1 MMHLS
6 IARWNGRSRFSAHLW
21 FDPPRPIVM
30 ADNLRAA
37 RLDPLQV
44 DVLAAMIATLPDP
57 RDPIPQDASVAA
69 SGRTAGDV
77 QFPPVAAVE
86 AGRDRSD
93 IEGE

>member
-1 MMHLS
+1 MMHLAM
-6 IARWNGRSRFSAHLW
+6 ARRHARSRFSAQLW

-57 RDPIPQDASVAA
+57 RDSIPQDASVAA

-77 QFPPVAAVE
+77 QSPHVAAVE

-93 IEGE
+93 TEGE